1 MKIGIDFG
9 STYSTISCFD
19 QQLNTVR
26 AITLQEGGAAS
37 IPSVV
42 SINKKNSVI
51 IGESAK
57 KQAGKKTVRLFE
69 AFKMLLTESDQTL
82 LRQREYDSVFTPRK
96 IAALFLENVI
106 RGAVAREMKDE
117 GADEFVESA
126 VICVPECWTRRGSGT
141 LDGRMILRDILRDIL
156 CSEIE
161 VPVQV
166 VTEPEA
172 ASAYFAYNYEKERR
186 QAFNGHLL
194 LIDYGGGTLDITLTE
209 VVSDG
214 GGSMEIA
221 YREGGGEG
229 ENHRDKTGGN
239 TIGCAGIAYM
249 QQVVQ
254 LALRAGGVLGEQET
268 PDYLST
274 DYKKAVH
281 DLEDQL
287 RAPEIIRQIEDRFEE
302 YGAYHNIKEVLDE
315 EPEEIISLEYDGEE
329 ISVTVQQLYL
339 AYRDV
344 IQDVLDE
351 EIRKINKAVKAR
363 IGSDPCRPDAGARDD
378 FKIALVGGF
387 GSFYLVRKQ
396 IEEIYSIDFNSK
408 ADLRVK
414 SINASQRELAIS
426 MGAALLAAGKV
437 ALQKTARYSIG
448 IGIRNHRGEIVDI
461 CYGIKYHQ
469 TLEPGKPYFLLQNDA
484 LEDRPE
490 NRRTWGALYGNIE
503 SFMMEFS
510 DRLDRGGEMKLK
522 AEFLDKLR
530 QLPEDGFWQCGFSV
544 DESDVVSFHV
554 VPKPLYLMENLYQEI
569 VIPLDSH
576 TRMFYMTDVK
586 EVEIKHGI

>member
-82 LRQREYDSVFTPRK
+82 LRQRGYDSVCTPRK

-106 RGAVAREMKDE
+106 RGAVAREMKDA
-117 GADEFVESA
+117 GVDEIVESA

-141 LDGRMILRDILRDIL
+141 LDGRMILRDILR
-156 CSEIE
+156 SEIDIP
-161 VPVQV
+161 VHAVQV

-186 QAFNGHLL
+186 KAFNGHLL

-344 IQDVLDE
+344 IQDILDE